1 MADDVVL
8 NKIGIIERCLQRVR
22 EEYENDR
29 SRCFFT
35 RRNGCL
41 LKLPETRVVYPGR
54 PFCSTIIRPT
64 LPERH
69 EKRLASRVQRGNR

>member
-35 RRNGCL
+35 RRNGRL
-41 LKLPETRVVYPGR
+41 LKLPETRVV
-54 PFCSTIIRPT
+54 
-64 LPERH
+64 
-69 EKRLASRVQRGNR
+69 